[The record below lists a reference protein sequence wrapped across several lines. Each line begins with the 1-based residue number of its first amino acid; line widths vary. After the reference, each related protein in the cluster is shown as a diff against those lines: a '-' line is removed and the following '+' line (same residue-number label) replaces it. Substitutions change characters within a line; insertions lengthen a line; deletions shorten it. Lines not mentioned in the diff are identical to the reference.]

1 MPDIA
6 PTNQPSNALT
16 LDMLDSDPTFSANS
30 NSKVATQEAVNI
42 SIKQNRRKAYVNG
55 VMVNG
60 IIPYL
65 TKATTSAGAAT
76 LWLTDDGT
84 STGNAVFTTI
94 YPEGIVISAYGTG
107 NNYQVYNVVV
117 SSDLK
122 KITCNVNQM
131 AGAILGL
138 VNVTSAANGVDI
150 RGIVLGTV

>member
-1 MPDIA
+1 MPDIS
-6 PTNQPSNALT
+6 PSNLPSNAVT
-16 LDMLDSDPTFSANS
+16 KDMMDPDSFFTADS
-30 NSKVATQEAVNI
+30 NDVVATQKAVDL
-42 SIKQNRRKAYVNG
+42 SIKRNRRKAYVNG

-65 TKATTSAGAAT
+65 TKATTASGAAT

-84 STGNAVFTTI
+84 STGNAVFTNI
-94 YPEGIVISAYGTG
+94 YPEGIVINAYGTG

-122 KITCNVNQM
+122 KVTCNVNQM

-138 VNVTSAANGVDI
+138 VNVTTAANGIDV
-150 RGIVLGTV
+150 RGIILGT